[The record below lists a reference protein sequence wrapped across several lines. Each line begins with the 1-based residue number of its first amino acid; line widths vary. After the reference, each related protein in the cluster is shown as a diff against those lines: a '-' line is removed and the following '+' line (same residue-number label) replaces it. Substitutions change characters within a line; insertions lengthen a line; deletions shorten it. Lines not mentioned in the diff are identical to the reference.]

1 MPETTPI
8 SRRPNG
14 ISHQGYRQHQSNAR
28 VVYSYREADGY
39 FASVLLIKTAD
50 KTKDSFFCPLLLL
63 LLVSVAS
70 IVNLLQW
77 YDWIDFFSPAALYRH
92 KSIHHKQPF
101 YIHTREKNR
110 FKRHSTDKICEYNW
124 ICISIVV
131 WLLCKYDIEWF
142 LVSLISFLFLWWISF
157 KIQAFLC
164 TQSCHFSTTH
174 FRSKMRMVLKPH
186 ICNTMSTETE
196 HVKLHKGG
204 SCCRT
209 LLWNRI
215 KFV

>member
-1 MPETTPI
+1 MIWLNRFTDIKVYIINNPFIYTP
-8 SRRPNG
+8 G
-14 ISHQGYRQHQSNAR
+14 K
-28 VVYSYREADGY
+28 
-39 FASVLLIKTAD
+39 KT
-50 KTKDSFFCPLLLL
+50 
-63 LLVSVAS
+63 
-70 IVNLLQW
+70 
-77 YDWIDFFSPAALYRH
+77 
-92 KSIHHKQPF
+92 
-101 YIHTREKNR
+101 R

-215 KFV
+215 KFVLVQPMNQQRVCALVSLRRADCFLYLPLWVMSNIRWK